1 MDIKKQLVLEV
12 SLGTQKLK
20 SEIAGL
26 KKDLESVGRGV
37 TGAPGTQATKKS
49 GVAAD
54 LEKAKQINLAYR
66 QRQKEQDQT
75 EKAFAQRQKEVT
87 REQEKA
93 TRELSKMAARKQEE
107 AKKEEQ
113 RIQKTTEKEIKQNET
128 LIEKEQ
134 AQKIKAEQKEAKRV
148 ESQKQKEEQQK
159 VRREQQ
165 ESKRAEV
172 KQQREQAQKLKIEQK
187 EIQRQE
193 AQRQKDLNSEKKS
206 IAERFEF
213 LKKKHLEDQVRKSQ
227 LDRSVTARIART
239 MGVSDDK
246 ARALAESVGGMG
258 GRGGGLLRMLGRTGG
273 LMAAGGAMMG
283 AANAFEDYKMLQASR
298 RHESTSNL
306 LGGQF
311 VSQYSRDSG
320 RQFSM
325 SHVGAAAGGAV
336 MGAGAGALTGAA
348 LGSIIP
354 GLGTAVGAL
363 IGGLGGAIYKGI
375 DSYMGMSEKRAAR
388 FQKETQP
395 LQDATNAA
403 MALNGQRLDM
413 IKRGGSS
420 ALLNLNEAQA
430 AAMGFSPGEA
440 AQQYGTLQD
449 MLGNEGAASSINTA
463 RRINLN
469 TGASVGDTGQMIQS
483 LTGAN
488 RQAYGVNA
496 MGTEMVISRAMANG
510 LDRSK
515 TSKFLQET
523 SSVLQGS
530 TLYAKTN
537 TGTITDRFTSLASAF
552 GEGRIDDTSMQQA
565 KTAMDQQYQ
574 ASFGKGG
581 LGGLGNILNLQD
593 TSKKYG
599 INLGGLDFG
608 NLSRLSQ
615 NATVEDAMKA
625 VSPELAANP
634 KAKEFLSELIQNK
647 AQNSQKAQ
655 ELLGTPTA
663 LLMSQS
669 SGLPTEQNLAFLEK
683 TKAGTL
689 KAGVDMTNQEV
700 AGSQEQ
706 GMAVRNAQLAKAEV
720 DLGRTTFKTAIENT
734 AKDLDR
740 LKTAFSDAVKV
751 FNEVLK
757 DMNMQQIQNPT
768 YSGSGRSK
776 GQ

>member
-1 MDIKKQLVLEV
+1 MSDIKKQLILEV

-26 KKDLESVGRGV
+26 KKDLDAVGRGMG
-37 TGAPGTQATKKS
+37 GAPGTSASKKS
-49 GVAAD
+49 GVSAD
-54 LEKAKQINLAYR
+54 LEKAKQINMAYK
-66 QRQKEQDQT
+66 QRQKEQDQV
-75 EKAFAQRQKEVT
+75 EKAFAQRQKEIT
-87 REQEKA
+87 REQEKS
-93 TRELSKMAARKQEE
+93 TRELTKAAMKKENE
-107 AKKEEQ
+107 AKREEQ
-113 RIQKTTEKEIKQNET
+113 RIAKQTEKEIKLNET
-128 LIEKEQ
+128 AVEKEQ
-134 AQKIKAEQKEAKRV
+134 QAKVKAEQKE
-148 ESQKQKEEQQK
+148 Q
-159 VRREQQ
+159 
-165 ESKRAEV
+165 KRAE
-172 KQQREQAQKLKIEQK
+172 QIRTK
-187 EIQRQE
+187 E
-193 AQRQKDLNSEKKS
+193 LNAEKKI

-213 LKKKHLEDQVRKSQ
+213 LKKKRLEDDIKKSQ
-227 LDRSVTARIART
+227 LDRTMTAKIARAL
-239 MGVSDDK
+239 GVPEDK
-246 ARALAESVGGMG
+246 ARAMAEGAQGGAG
-258 GRGGGLLRMLGRTGG
+258 GGVAGLLRRGGGLMALGQVVSGG
-273 LMAAGGAMMG
+273 
-283 AANAFEDYKMLQASR
+283 ANAFEDYKMLQASR
-298 RHESTSNL
+298 RHEVTSNL
-306 LGGQF
+306 MGGQF

-336 MGAGAGALTGAA
+336 MGAGGGALLGAA
-348 LGSIIP
+348 IGSIIP

-420 ALLNLNEAQA
+420 ALLNINEAQA

-463 RRINLN
+463 RRMNLN
-469 TGASVGDTGQMIQS
+469 TGASIGDTGQMIQA

-523 SSVLQGS
+523 SNVLQGS

-565 KTAMDQQYQ
+565 KSAMEQQYQ

-593 TSKKYG
+593 TSQKYG
-599 INLGGLDFG
+599 INLSGLDFG

-625 VSPELAANP
+625 ISPELAANP
-634 KAKEFLSELIQNK
+634 KAKDFLSELIQNK

-689 KAGVDMTNQEV
+689 KAGIDITNQEV

-706 GMAVRNAQLAKAEV
+706 GMAVRNAQLAKTEV

-740 LKTAFSDAVKV
+740 LKSAFSDAVKV